1 MKKYIFALI
10 ACVLAVVACDKID
23 DLLDTKNYQKADTST
38 FPKTEKDAEQ
48 LVNSTY
54 YSMYSLYDGS
64 IFRIQLFRDMIA
76 SDDVYGHG
84 SESSTETSAADRLLE
99 ISGEETNSPW
109 KSYYSALF
117 RCNFALEVISVMDDE
132 LFTGD
137 NKNWYLG
144 QVHFMRAF
152 FLWILAE
159 RHEQFPLTLSSEVE
173 NMPKAEVDDIYAA
186 IAADLTD
193 AIALM
198 PAKYGY
204 SKDPNLA
211 GRATKYAAEA
221 LMGRVWLFY
230 TGFYHKNDLPLPADK
245 GGSVT
250 KAQVISYLED
260 CANTSVSKFDLEKDP
275 REIWPYTNEYSS
287 GMAYGA
293 DFGTY
298 ANKEGLHWV
307 GNHSKETIWGV
318 HFSLTDSHYNRLSEW
333 LGFRNTAQK
342 PNKDSYP
349 YTAGSNG
356 NASANPLMIEEW
368 YKDPDYGPAD
378 KRFYGSFLATNQKS
392 LEKAYDW
399 LGPDFYVELPNFKGH
414 DSKEVERTLFYP
426 KKYMS
431 MACYSD
437 GAQTSLYTN
446 FFYAINSAVQNHA
459 KRGCKN
465 DAIYI
470 RFADVLLMLDELKE
484 TVTGMNRIRERAGLA
499 PYSGYSR
506 EKLEKERR
514 YEFVFEG
521 LRFNDLRRWYPEKAG
536 EIIQKNQDGGY
547 VEFKGN
553 VVPDGYREMPGRSFS
568 QRYAVTR
575 GFWMIPTEQI
585 SLQEGMLTQNKGYEE
600 GDNWQFT
607 NGDLPYYDVLH

>member
-1 MKKYIFALI
+1 MKKIILTLA
-10 ACVLAVVACDKID
+10 ACILAIVSCEKID
-23 DLLDTKNYQKADTST
+23 SLLDTTNYQKADTSS

-48 LVNSTY
+48 LVNSAY

-64 IFRIQLFRDMIA
+64 IFRITLFRDMIA

-99 ISGEETNSPW
+99 VSGEETNSPW
-109 KSYYSALF
+109 KSYYSGLF
-117 RCNFALEVISVMDDE
+117 RCNFALEAISAMEDD

-159 RHEQFPLTLSSEVE
+159 RHETFPLTLSSEVE

-193 AIALM
+193 AISLI

-204 SKDPNLA
+204 SKDPNLT

-221 LMGRVWLFY
+221 LLGRVWLFY
-230 TGFYHKNDLPLPADK
+230 TGFYKKDNMA
-245 GGSVT
+245 GIT
-250 KAQVISYLED
+250 KSQVISYLED

-275 REIWPYTNEYSS
+275 REIWPYSNDYSS
-287 GMAYGA
+287 GFAYGA

-298 ANKEGLHWV
+298 ANQENIHWV

-333 LGFRNTAQK
+333 LGFRNSAQK

-349 YTAGSNG
+349 YAAGSNG
-356 NASANPLMIEEW
+356 NASANPKMIQEW
-368 YKDPDYGPAD
+368 YEDPDYGPAD

-392 LEKAYDW
+392 IDRAYPWFKD
-399 LGPDFYVELPNFKGH
+399 GYVELPNFKGH

-446 FFYAINSAVQNHA
+446 FFYAINSAVSNHA
-459 KRGCKN
+459 KRGNKN

-470 RFADVLLMLDELKE
+470 RFADVLLMLDELKG
-484 TVTGMNRIRERAGLA
+484 TVDGMNRLRARAGLA
-499 PYSGYSR
+499 PYDSYSFER
-506 EKLEKERR
+506 LQKERR

-521 LRFNDLRRWYPEKAG
+521 LRYNDLRRWYPEKAG

-553 VVPDGYREMPGRSFS
+553 VVPDGYRELPGRSFS
-568 QRYAVTR
+568 QRYAQTR

-585 SLQEGMLTQNKGYEE
+585 SLQEGVLTQNKGYEE

-607 NGDLPYYDVLH
+607 NGDLPYYDVIK